1 MIINNPHNKKILK
14 ERLNQIETILNNIS
28 SKHCFISGSFLYNKN
43 YKDIDVFIISRSK
56 NKFNSKDLQINI
68 IDFNKLHSLFYH
80 SVSKSSISKDFLP
93 EKELKV
99 TITDYWNII
108 NETIPSIFNKN
119 KNFQKEIRSLILYTE
134 YFRNGYILDSYELTE
149 KVNSFK
155 SIEQI
160 ITYIQ
165 ENVPL
170 VIKNK
175 LKSSY
180 LKKFFYTQSGHYK
193 KSKEYSS
200 HKFLYLLSKEVA
212 NG

>member
-14 ERLNQIETILNNIS
+14 ERLKQIETILKTIPS
-28 SKHCFISGSFLYNKN
+28 RHCFISGSFLYNKN

-56 NKFNSKDLQINI
+56 KKLNFRGLQINV

-99 TITDYWNII
+99 TITDYWNVI
-108 NETIPSIFNKN
+108 NETIPAIFNK
-119 KNFQKEIRSLILYTE
+119 KKDFLKEIRSLVMYTE
-134 YFRNGYILDSYELTE
+134 YFRTGCILDSYELTE
-149 KVNSFK
+149 KIKSFQNYQ
-155 SIEQI
+155 QI
-160 ITYIQ
+160 IAYIK

-170 VIKNK
+170 VIKNQ

-200 HKFLYLLSKEVA
+200 QQFLYQLSREVA